1 MGNLSR
7 LIIHGCAAS
16 LMMISMGC
24 SEQGGSPP
32 SGSATPSVSVSEPS
46 PDIEPNPTV
55 VPALTLAESFDEL
68 IIEDGFTFDMQ
79 RTVKVD
85 ISFSQ
90 RQGYTEISIFSATD
104 PNTNMPINLLEK
116 AQLYNAIKFSTSL
129 PVPTYTESMVV
140 VINGDS
146 YAELN
151 LPIDETNHINYLVE

>member
-32 SGSATPSVSVSEPS
+32 SGSVSEPS
-46 PDIEPNPTV
+46 PDIEPSPTV
-55 VPALTLAESFDEL
+55 VPALNLAESFDEL
-68 IIEDGFTFDMQ
+68 IIEDGFTFAMQ
-79 RTVKVD
+79 RTVNVD

-90 RQGYTEISIFSATD
+90 RPGFTEISIFSATD

-129 PVPTYTESMVV
+129 PVPSYTESMVV

-146 YAELN
+146 YAELH
-151 LPIDETNHINYLVE
+151 LPIDETNYIHYLVE